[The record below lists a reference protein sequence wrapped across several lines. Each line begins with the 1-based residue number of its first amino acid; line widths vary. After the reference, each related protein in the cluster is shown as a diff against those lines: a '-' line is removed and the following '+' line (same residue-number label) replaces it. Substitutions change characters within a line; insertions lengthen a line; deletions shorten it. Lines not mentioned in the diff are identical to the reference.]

1 MRSLPGAGKIPCDKR
16 GMGEYSVASRQLT
29 QTHGRILPV
38 TREGIAEGLAR
49 PAPPTEPDDLHVI
62 ALQEG
67 VRITEAAVLVPLIDR
82 SGQVRVLFTQ
92 RTAHLDDH
100 AGQISFPG
108 GRVEAGDAS
117 REQTALRETE
127 EEIGLASGL
136 VAVLGRLPDYEIP
149 SGFRIT
155 PVVGWIEPP
164 FTLKPDPFEVA
175 AVFEAPLDY
184 FLETAHYQRREFR
197 FRGRHRHYMAIPF
210 EGRYIWGATAGML
223 YHLCRMLRA
232 PRRGENE

>member
-1 MRSLPGAGKIPCDKR
+1 MS
-16 GMGEYSVASRQLT
+16 EYSLASRQLT
-29 QTHGRILPV
+29 PAHVPV
-38 TREGIAEGLAR
+38 FPMTREGIAEGLAR
-49 PAPPTEPDDLHVI
+49 PAPPPEADDLHLI

-67 VRITEAAVLVPLIDR
+67 ARVTEAAVLVPLIGR
-82 SGQVRVLFTQ
+82 SGRVQVLFTQ

-127 EEIGLASGL
+127 EEVGIASGSIS
-136 VAVLGRLPDYEIP
+136 VLGRLPDYEIP

-164 FTLKPDPFEVA
+164 FDLNPDPFEVA

-184 FLETAHYQRREFR
+184 FLEPAHYQRREFR

-223 YHLCRMLRA
+223 YYLCRMLR
-232 PRRGENE
+232 R